1 MATYSSILAWKIPW
15 PEEPVRLESR
25 GRKKLDTAEWLSMH
39 PTLNLLSPFPAPP
52 HPLTHHRS
60 YLQAHPSV
68 YMCRHF
74 PLFRQVRRQRSPLL
88 CRADI
93 FSAFL
98 LITSWSQTVISLSP
112 SLEFT
117 VVLSLHHEAQL
128 WKFWGNNTVRTTDF
142 PKRSL
147 SEQ

>member
-98 LITSWSQTVISLSP
+98 LITSWSQWSLSLPLLNSQLFSPYIMRPNCESSEAIIQSGQQIFP
-112 SLEFT
+112 S
-117 VVLSLHHEAQL
+117 
-128 WKFWGNNTVRTTDF
+128 G
-142 PKRSL
+142 P
-147 SEQ
+147 